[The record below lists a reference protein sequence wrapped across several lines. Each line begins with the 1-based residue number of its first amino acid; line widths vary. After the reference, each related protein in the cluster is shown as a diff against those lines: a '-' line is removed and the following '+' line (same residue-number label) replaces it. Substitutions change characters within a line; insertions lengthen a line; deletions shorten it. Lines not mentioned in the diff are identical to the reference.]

1 MSTERRGEWALAF
14 AKAINTLPTAKA
26 INPLPSPRRTSPS
39 SDARLR
45 HTRRWLPFCQAMSAN
60 QTIIKIDAGAST
72 VGGKKGETK
81 L

>member
-1 MSTERRGEWALAF
+1 MTRYAAFLRGVSPVNLKIPERR
-14 AKAINTLPTAKA
+14 I
-26 INPLPSPRRTSPS
+26 SSS

-45 HTRRWLPFCQAMSAN
+45 HARRWLPFCQAMSAN